1 MVTVR
6 GKCERVQMLWMRSQS
21 ICDKLATRLTA
32 GFMRSEVV
40 QCLNVDEECV
50 GK

>member
-1 MVTVR
+1 MVTIR
-6 GKCERVQMLWMRSQS
+6 DRCELVQMLWMRSQS

-32 GFMRSEVV
+32 GSMRAEVV
-40 QCLNVDEECV
+40 QCLNVDECV

>member
-1 MVTVR
+1 MATIR
-6 GKCERVQMLWMRSQS
+6 GKCELVQMLWMRYQS

-32 GFMRSEVV
+32 GSTRLEVV
-40 QCLNVDEECV
+40 QCLNVDECV